1 MVKSVITWESAFDGL
16 TYGNK
21 VSTLVTTTD
30 HVTTSSN
37 DLDYESACRFRSG
50 AVYDPP
56 TSYLGGVWQVWQG
69 YGNFLWGAAKGIAA
83 IPYAVYHGVVHPVD
97 SATTVWNVATSPG
110 QVIHAIWSDFYNK
123 AGSLKGQREI
133 AGEAITTV
141 FTVGAGQAV
150 SGASKAKM
158 IANAAKTLDKAAD
171 VGDTAA
177 DLNRAGKAFGR
188 LGGCFVPG
196 TQVRVSEVPVRLA
209 ETGFNFD
216 EQAIDSPA
224 APAGIF
230 FEGFGN
236 VCDVGDRFRLQTAQ
250 RHR

>member
-1 MVKSVITWESAFDGL
+1 MSMVKSVITWESAFDGL

-69 YGNFLWGAAKGIAA
+69 YGNFLWGSAKGIAT
-83 IPYAVYHGVVHPVD
+83 IPYAAYHVVVHPVD

-123 AGSLKGQREI
+123 AGSLKGQGEI
-133 AGEAITTV
+133 AGEVITTI

-158 IANAAKTLDKAAD
+158 IANAPRGIDGGPLGFLTWSIPTL
-171 VGDTAA
+171 
-177 DLNRAGKAFGR
+177 AGT
-188 LGGCFVPG
+188 L
-196 TQVRVSEVPVRLA
+196 
-209 ETGFNFD
+209 
-216 EQAIDSPA
+216 
-224 APAGIF
+224 
-230 FEGFGN
+230 
-236 VCDVGDRFRLQTAQ
+236 VCDWVGEYFIHSIVEGTVKSFMPGDISTFAMWVGFACYFGLCWLILRYLEQKQLFLKL
-250 RHR
+250 

>member
-1 MVKSVITWESAFDGL
+1 M
-16 TYGNK
+16 GN
-21 VSTLVTTTD
+21 L
-30 HVTTSSN
+30 
-37 DLDYESACRFRSG
+37 
-50 AVYDPP
+50 
-56 TSYLGGVWQVWQG
+56 
-69 YGNFLWGAAKGIAA
+69 LWGAAKGIAA

-216 EQAIDSPA
+216 EQAIDSRPFLSA
-224 APAGIF
+224 IENVNQMSGSIRNRSSSRSKSFMAGTNDATKSPSLCN
-230 FEGFGN
+230 E
-236 VCDVGDRFRLQTAQ
+236 QS
-250 RHR
+250 